1 MSCKHFISNYW
12 NPGQELG
19 SWSMHLQKLGL
30 HCGLEPFLSLT
41 WMAVRVR
48 CNVRERVDISTSFP
62 AFSEPSPLSSLF
74 LSLSIWGSW
83 SWVPA
88 NRGVCSVWG
97 STHTAGVCWDH
108 LYGFPPVTPVTSPP
122 HLSLPPPPFP
132 VPASGSALIILLWAS
147 DHNSCLDRCSGDE
160 NVRGERLKWGRE
172 RGASESSGGGGV
184 IWLQ

>member
-41 WMAVRVR
+41 WMAVWVR
-48 CNVRERVDISTSFP
+48 YSVREREWTSLP
-62 AFSEPSPLSSLF
+62 HSLHSPSPLPSRLF
-74 LSLSIWGSW
+74 FYLSLSLSIWGPW

-122 HLSLPPPPFP
+122 HLSLPPSLSCSSFWRRFNHF
-132 VPASGSALIILLWAS
+132 ALS
-147 DHNSCLDRCSGDE
+147 QRP
-160 NVRGERLKWGRE
+160 
-172 RGASESSGGGGV
+172 
-184 IWLQ
+184 

>member
-1 MSCKHFISNYW
+1 MAWSRSCPSLGW
-12 NPGQELG
+12 LWELDTTWEREWT
-19 SWSMHLQKLGL
+19 SLPHSL
-30 HCGLEPFLSLT
+30 HSL
-41 WMAVRVR
+41 
-48 CNVRERVDISTSFP
+48 
-62 AFSEPSPLSSLF
+62 SPLPSR
-74 LSLSIWGSW
+74 LSFFRSW
-83 SWVPA
+83 IWVPA

-122 HLSLPPPPFP
+122 HLSLPPPPPPFP

-172 RGASESSGGGGV
+172 RGASESSGGGYLITITNEEGSPYWRDSV
-184 IWLQ
+184 L